1 MFVRKSKNVIGLES
15 PQPPLIRGAKNRTF
29 VSSLIKGALIPS
41 LVPPLLRGAR
51 GDLILGITICMC
63 ITACSGNSKI
73 ESSSKQAPQSQVLA
87 ANTTVKE
94 APSPKPQNL
103 SFLAPAQLQGKTVY
117 KSEVPN
123 NEKVIALTFDDGP
136 WKETTEQ
143 MLDILKQNNIKATFF
158 WVGTSIQENPE
169 IAKKVVADGHA
180 IGNHTWHHWYKQM
193 DRATA
198 KSEIDKTAD
207 LIYKTTGV
215 KTTLF
220 RPPGG
225 YLNNGLA
232 AYAKSQNYTVVMWS
246 QTSADTDPKAKYEV
260 FVKNV
265 LRDAKPGS
273 IVLMHDG
280 GGDRRRTVQALP
292 KIISGL
298 KEKGYRFVTVPE
310 ILEMHKKS

>member
-1 MFVRKSKNVIGLES
+1 MKGLFMRKGKNVIGWGL
-15 PQPPLIRGAKNRTF
+15 
-29 VSSLIKGALIPS
+29 
-41 LVPPLLRGAR
+41 
-51 GDLILGITICMC
+51 ITICMC
-63 ITACSGNSKI
+63 ITACSSSKI
-73 ESSSKQAPQSQVLA
+73 ETSNKQAPQSKVLA
-87 ANTTVKE
+87 ANTTANP

-103 SFLAPAQLQGKTVY
+103 SFSAPAQFQGKTVY
-117 KSEVPN
+117 KSEVFN

-136 WKETTEQ
+136 WKETTPQ

-169 IAKKVVADGHA
+169 MAKRVVADGHA

-193 DRATA
+193 DTATA

-207 LIYKTTGV
+207 LIYKTTGA

-310 ILEMHKKS
+310 ILEMNKKL